1 MIISILLSIVWIT
14 DICARGPVK
23 ITPSDG
29 EQYDYFG
36 YSVSIDG
43 DYAIVGAYGDD
54 DNGDRS
60 GSAYIYYY
68 DGSSWTEQ
76 DKIIASDGNKYDW
89 FGSSVDISGDYA
101 IVGAHGDGD
110 YWWEEFGA
118 AYIFHR
124 SGSTWT
130 QQVKLAPSS
139 GKTNDMFGY
148 SVAISGDYAI
158 VGAYGTDADSSGQGC
173 AYIYHR
179 SGTSWTRQDSITA
192 TDGGYMDAF
201 GQSVDIDG
209 DYAIIGAPDE
219 YYSLH
224 GPAYGSAYIF
234 ERSGTSWSQQ
244 AKLTASD
251 AANGDRL
258 GYSVSING
266 DYAIAGAYYD
276 DDHGEKSGSAYI
288 FEKPG
293 GGWSDMT
300 ETHKVTSFE
309 GEPNDQFGNS
319 VSIYGDYAL
328 VGCYGYG
335 TYWATGA
342 AYTFLRG
349 GSSWTHQA
357 KVVDDNGDQND
368 YFGYSVSISDD
379 FAIVGSYAHSDTG
392 AAYIYDVEE
401 DLTLHYNV
409 LLCWNNDWS
418 DDANRDSLRIA
429 LQAAVDYGTI
439 PDWDEYCRRD
449 TLGMNLTLWPTIVY
463 SEVAGIANNEAD
475 ILMNFLDAGTASAEK
490 TLIIAGDDIAYRQ
503 RSHSGQSDYEF
514 CHDYLHALY
523 RKNDGQGSSGMHS
536 IIGVAINPG
545 IVDSIDS
552 GDPDVVS
559 VLAPADT
566 GYVFGPD
573 CDEPDSACCVVYDG
587 ATYNTIYYTMEWQD
601 IKADI
606 IQVFLGP
613 PGDRT
618 QGNFG
623 WTGNAGGTLPVELAS
638 FTVTVANQFVTLQW
652 TTQTET
658 DNLGFNVLRA
668 TTDEVNDA
676 VKVNHNII
684 SGQGTSSV
692 PTEYSYVDNSELIP
706 ETTYWYWLESI
717 DYQGNSELYGS
728 ISVKFELEEEPSIIP
743 ELPDKYGLFQNY
755 PNPFNPNT
763 QIYFRIAEECHGE
776 LSIYNIKGEKLATL
790 YEGNIEKDKVITV
803 SWDGK
808 DETGKEVGSGIYFY
822 KLETDKKSYLR
833 KMIILK

>member
-1 MIISILLSIVWIT
+1 MKNKFIILFIISIVCSVFVYGQTTSISIGNVTANPGEEINVPIEVSDLTDVGAITLYISYDPAVLVFQGLNNVHPEVSGMGGNAMTNPDRIGIVWT
-14 DICARGPVK
+14 APGFP
-23 ITPSDG
+23 P
-29 EQYDYFG
+29 
-36 YSVSIDG
+36 
-43 DYAIVGAYGDD
+43 DYANI
-54 DNGDRS
+54 
-60 GSAYIYYY
+60 
-68 DGSSWTEQ
+68 
-76 DKIIASDGNKYDW
+76 
-89 FGSSVDISGDYA
+89 
-101 IVGAHGDGD
+101 
-110 YWWEEFGA
+110 
-118 AYIFHR
+118 
-124 SGSTWT
+124 
-130 QQVKLAPSS
+130 SS
-139 GKTNDMFGY
+139 GKMLDLNFVYIGGTCDLVFLSGCDLTDSNLDPIVVNY
-148 SVAISGDYAI
+148 SDGSVEPSSQTVTATIGSVTASPGEEVLVPVDVTDFLD
-158 VGAYGTDADSSGQGC
+158 VGA
-173 AYIYHR
+173 
-179 SGTSWTRQDSITA
+179 ITFFI
-192 TDGGYMDAF
+192 GY
-201 GQSVDIDG
+201 
-209 DYAIIGAPDE
+209 DE
-219 YYSLH
+219 
-224 GPAYGSAYIF
+224 
-234 ERSGTSWSQQ
+234 
-244 AKLTASD
+244 
-251 AANGDRL
+251 
-258 GYSVSING
+258 
-266 DYAIAGAYYD
+266 
-276 DDHGEKSGSAYI
+276 
-288 FEKPG
+288 
-293 GGWSDMT
+293 
-300 ETHKVTSFE
+300 
-309 GEPNDQFGNS
+309 
-319 VSIYGDYAL
+319 
-328 VGCYGYG
+328 
-335 TYWATGA
+335 
-342 AYTFLRG
+342 
-349 GSSWTHQA
+349 
-357 KVVDDNGDQND
+357 
-368 YFGYSVSISDD
+368 
-379 FAIVGSYAHSDTG
+379 
-392 AAYIYDVEE
+392 
-401 DLTLHYNV
+401 NV
-409 LLCWNNDWS
+409 LTFVGLENIN
-418 DDANRDSLRIA
+418 
-429 LQAAVDYGTI
+429 
-439 PDWDEYCRRD
+439 
-449 TLGMNLTLWPTIVY
+449 